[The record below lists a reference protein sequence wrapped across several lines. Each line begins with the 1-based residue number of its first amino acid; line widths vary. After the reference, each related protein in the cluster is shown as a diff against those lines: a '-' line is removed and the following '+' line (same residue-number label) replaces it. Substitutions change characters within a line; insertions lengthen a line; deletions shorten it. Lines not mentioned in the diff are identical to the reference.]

1 MAALLSTLN
10 VTIDISPI
18 VYRRGVSLY
27 TTNLIEALLRQD
39 SVNVSV
45 FGSSLRQ
52 TPLLQKFVREHSKL
66 KRSKLLPF
74 PPSIWPHL
82 WYTLHWPQIELMT
95 TKTDVFHAW
104 EELIPPTQ
112 KTPVVATIHDLA
124 ILKFPET
131 AHPSTLAKHTAAWDQ
146 LKKTDSH
153 VIAVSQAT
161 KKDVIELLHFKPEK
175 VHLVYE
181 ALPQEHQ
188 QEVSS
193 TDQQKIL
200 QNHGLPSSYILFV
213 GALEPRKNISNLIK
227 AWQPLQNDVGLVIAG
242 AQQWGVELDQSV
254 KNLFFLG
261 RVGNKTLTTLFQH
274 ASVFAYP
281 SLYEGFGLPILE
293 AFSYGVAVLTSNNS
307 AMSEISGNAA
317 VLIDPREVDSIH
329 HGLVRLLNENSA
341 QREYRRKAMKLQ
353 LQLFNWDTTA
363 QKTVKV
369 YQKAVIDR
377 T

>member
-1 MAALLSTLN
+1 MAALPSTLN

-27 TTNLIEALLRQD
+27 TTNLITALLRQE
-39 SVNVSV
+39 SISVSV

-52 TPLLQKFVREHSKL
+52 TPILQKFAQDHPKL
-66 KRSKLLPF
+66 KRSKLLPV

-82 WYTLHWPQIELMT
+82 WYSLHWPPVELVT
-95 TKTDVFHAW
+95 AKTDVFHAW

-112 KTPVVATIHDLA
+112 KTPVIATIHDLA

-131 AHPSTLAKHTAAWDQ
+131 AHPSTLVKHTAAWDQ

-200 QNHGLPSSYILFV
+200 QKHGLPSSYILFV
-213 GALEPRKNISNLIK
+213 GALEPRKNIANLIK

-242 AQQWGVELDQSV
+242 ANQWGVELDNNV

-293 AFSYGVAVLTSNNS
+293 AFSYGVPVLTSDNS

-317 VLIDPREVDSIH
+317 KLIQPEAVDSIR
-329 HGLVRLLNENSA
+329 HGLVQLLDENSTE
-341 QREYRRKAMKLQ
+341 RDYRRKAMKLQ

-363 QKTVKV
+363 QKTIKV
-369 YQKAVIDR
+369 YQKAVADR
-377 T
+377 S